1 MPGSL
6 DFGLPD
12 CQRDMTLVM
21 RLMNTTYLTAEQL
34 DRAGQMLA
42 IGQLVAFPTETVYGL
57 GANALDERAVAR
69 IFEAK
74 GRPSDNPL
82 IVHIGRLDQLNELV
96 SHVPESAQSLIDRFW
111 PGPLTLVFP
120 KSPCIPDLVTA
131 GMDTVAVRMPAHE
144 WTKEIL
150 QHANKPIA
158 APSANRS
165 GSPSSTTW
173 QAVQQDLDGRIEGI
187 VCGPPCSVGLESTV
201 LDLTGNQPRILRPG
215 SISHEQICTVHP
227 GALPYSSKSTP
238 TATELLNSP
247 GLRHH
252 HYKPRARVA
261 LVSQDQPWHP
271 NPSEQ
276 CCRAWY
282 IGISSP
288 QKIDLFERTLVCE
301 SVEQYAYELFHY
313 FRNADAN
320 EVSLICC
327 EAVDQTGLGT
337 ALMDRIRRAA
347 S

>member
-1 MPGSL
+1 
-6 DFGLPD
+6 
-12 CQRDMTLVM
+12 MTLVM

-82 IVHIGRLDQLNELV
+82 IVHIGRLDQLHELV
-96 SHVPESAQSLIDRFW
+96 CHIPETAQSLMDRFW

-120 KSPCIPDLVTA
+120 KSPRVSTLVTA

-144 WTKEIL
+144 WTKQIL

-201 LDLTGNQPRILRPG
+201 LDLTATQPRILRPG
-215 SISHEQICTVHP
+215 SISHEQICTIQP
-227 GALPYSSKSTP
+227 ETLPYSSKSTP

-247 GLRHH
+247 GLRHQ
-252 HYKPRARVA
+252 HYKPRARVEM
-261 LVSQDQPWHP
+261 VSREHPWLP
-271 NPSEQ
+271 NPNEQ
-276 CCRAWY
+276 RCRAWY

-288 QKIDLFERTLVCE
+288 DKSETFERTLVCE
-301 SVEQYAYELFHY
+301 SVEQYAYQLFHY
-313 FRNADAN
+313 FRKADAN
-320 EVSLICC
+320 DVSLVCC

>member
-1 MPGSL
+1 MK
-6 DFGLPD
+6 
-12 CQRDMTLVM
+12 TI
-21 RLMNTTYLTAEQL
+21 YLTAEQL

-42 IGQLVAFPTETVYGL
+42 MGQLVAFPTETVYGL
-57 GANALDERAVAR
+57 GANALDEQAVAR

-82 IVHIGRLDQLNELV
+82 IVHIGRFDQLNDLV
-96 SHVPESAQSLIDRFW
+96 SHIPESAPSLMKHFW

-131 GMDTVAVRMPAHE
+131 GMETVAVRMPAHE

-201 LDLTGNQPRILRPG
+201 LDLTGTQPRILRPG

-227 GALPYSSKSTP
+227 GTLPYSSNSTP
-238 TATELLNSP
+238 TATQLLNSP
-247 GLRHH
+247 GLRHQ

-261 LVSQDQPWHP
+261 LVSRDQSCVPS
-271 NPSEQ
+271 PSEQ
-276 CCRAWY
+276 RCKAWY

-288 QKIDLFERTLVCE
+288 ERRECFERVLVCE
-301 SVEQYAYELFHY
+301 TVEQYAYELFHY
-313 FRNADAN
+313 FRKADAN
-320 EVSLICC
+320 DVSVVCC
-327 EAVDQTGLGT
+327 ETIEQTGLGT

>member
-1 MPGSL
+1 
-6 DFGLPD
+6 
-12 CQRDMTLVM
+12 
-21 RLMNTTYLTAEQL
+21 MNTTYLTAEQL

-82 IVHIGRLDQLNELV
+82 IVHIGHLDQLHELV
-96 SHVPESAQSLIDRFW
+96 SHIPESAQPLMDRFW

-120 KSPCIPDLVTA
+120 KSSRVPDLVTA

-144 WTKEIL
+144 WTKQIL
-150 QHANKPIA
+150 LHADKPIA

-173 QAVQQDLDGRIEGI
+173 QAVQQDLNGRIEGI

-201 LDLTGNQPRILRPG
+201 LDLTGSQPRILRPG
-215 SISHEQICTVHP
+215 SISHEQICTIHP
-227 GALPYSSKSTP
+227 QTLPYSNEPNPS
-238 TATELLNSP
+238 AAELQNSP
-247 GLRHH
+247 GLRHQ

-261 LVSQDQPWHP
+261 LVSLDQPWLP
-271 NPSEQ
+271 NSSEER
-276 CCRAWY
+276 CRAWY

-288 QKIDLFERTLVCE
+288 GKRELFEQTLVCK

-313 FRNADAN
+313 FRKADAN
-320 EVSLICC
+320 EVSLVCC
-327 EAVDQTGLGT
+327 ETVEQSGLGT

>member
-120 KSPCIPDLVTA
+120 KSPRVPTLVTA

-144 WTKEIL
+144 WTKQIL
-150 QHANKPIA
+150 LHANKPIA

-201 LDLTGNQPRILRPG
+201 LDLTGDRPRILRPG
-215 SISHEQICTVHP
+215 SISHEQICIIHP
-227 GALPYSSKSTP
+227 ETLPYSSHTKP
-238 TATELLNSP
+238 TISELLNSP
-247 GLRHH
+247 GLRHQ
-252 HYKPRARVA
+252 HYKPRARVE
-261 LVSQDQPWHP
+261 LVSREQPWRP
-271 NPSEQ
+271 NPIEQ
-276 CCRAWY
+276 RCRAWY

-288 QKIDLFERTLVCE
+288 EKNELFERTLVCE
-301 SVEQYAYELFHY
+301 SVEQYAYELFHF
-313 FRNADAN
+313 FRKADAN
-320 EVSLICC
+320 DISLVCC
-327 EAVDQTGLGT
+327 EAVEQIGLGT

>member
-1 MPGSL
+1 MK
-6 DFGLPD
+6 
-12 CQRDMTLVM
+12 TI
-21 RLMNTTYLTAEQL
+21 YLTAEQL

-42 IGQLVAFPTETVYGL
+42 MGQLVAFPTETVYGL
-57 GANALDERAVAR
+57 GANALDEQAIAR

-82 IVHIGRLDQLNELV
+82 IVHISHLDQLHELV
-96 SHVPESAQSLIDRFW
+96 SHIPETAQSLIDRFW

-120 KSPCIPDLVTA
+120 KSHRVPTLATA
-131 GMDTVAVRMPAHE
+131 GMETVAVRMPAHE
-144 WTKEIL
+144 WTREIL

-201 LDLTGNQPRILRPG
+201 LDLTGAQPRILRPG

-247 GLRHH
+247 GLRHQ
-252 HYKPRARVA
+252 HYKPRARVE
-261 LVSQDQPWHP
+261 LVSRDQPWLP
-271 NPSEQ
+271 SPSEQ
-276 CCRAWY
+276 RCKAWY

-288 QKIDLFERTLVCE
+288 EKRECFERVLVCE
-301 SVEQYAYELFHY
+301 TVEQYAYELFHY
-313 FRNADAN
+313 FRKADAN
-320 EVSLICC
+320 DVSVVCC
-327 EAVDQTGLGT
+327 EAVEQIGLGT